1 MIGFYLKVRES
12 IHIILYLE
20 KLRSRKKEVSLLSAA
35 QIINRRAWVRV
46 LIPSCEA
53 GPKFYSIPLE
63 SMPKSQDQGGLREA
77 FTSSANFEETLR

>member
-1 MIGFYLKVRES
+1 MIDFYLKVRES
-12 IHIILYLE
+12 THIILYLE

-53 GPKFYSIPLE
+53 GPKILLYSIRIHAQKTGPGWAE
-63 SMPKSQDQGGLREA
+63 GGIHLKCK
-77 FTSSANFEETLR
+77 F